1 MDISA
6 IRDKSALLEHVS
18 EKKKKVIDTIIQLTP
33 TGKSRLEF
41 ISKPKTVNGETS
53 FVQSHIL

>member
-18 EKKKKVIDTIIQLTP
+18 EKKKVIDTIIQLT
-33 TGKSRLEF
+33 TTAKSCLEL
-41 ISKPKTVNGETS
+41 ISKPNTVNGETL
-53 FVQSHIL
+53 FIQSHIL

>member
-18 EKKKKVIDTIIQLTP
+18 EKKRVIDTIIQLTT
-33 TGKSRLEF
+33 TGKSCLEL
-41 ISKPKTVNGETS
+41 ISKSNTANGEMA
-53 FVQSHIL
+53 FIQSHFL